1 MSEITPE
8 QAAYGALWWMM
19 AANPNPVLH
28 GARACLLTA
37 IGGQGSRGQ
46 REAVA
51 WAVETFEPVSD
62 GEISRMAQF

>member
-8 QAAYGALWWMM
+8 QAAYGALWRMM
-19 AANPNPVLH
+19 AANPVLH

-37 IGGQGSRGQ
+37 IGGQGSQGQ
-46 REAVA
+46 REDLA